1 MKISLT
7 TYFMMLVCFLAG
19 AVPSEN
25 YTFTHLTVDNG
36 LSNNWVEDICQDKY
50 GRMWFATNDG
60 INCYNGYDH
69 VIYKHD
75 PDNVLTIQSN
85 IINSIYLDRDMYLW
99 ACTANGLSR
108 FDYDK
113 GRFCRIHI
121 SDNVHSVENITQI
134 SEDHYLVGTRTETY
148 FYDKVSG
155 QARECL
161 LDGRSISFHSI
172 IVDGDRIIAGSVQG
186 KELLS
191 LSYEDGELKL
201 MHPPVKMHFTI
212 SSILK
217 ADDDNYWVGKG
228 KGGLYLVDIRTGALS
243 EPGEFIPDHS
253 SVDALSY
260 DASGRLWVGTANG
273 LYVMATTS
281 RSVFKLD
288 CNNGPLSLSHD
299 AVKSLH
305 CDKSGGMWIGTEYGG
320 VNYWSGKNSTFGS
333 LNYSDS
339 FSKRDRIV
347 TAMCMDKDGSFWI
360 GTRHGGLNHYSVTDG
375 CVGVYDIENI
385 RSVLSDD
392 EVVYV
397 GTRIAGWKILDKR
410 SGRCTS
416 FDIPSDVNDFHELE
430 DGRILIGSLSGL
442 YIYDSASGLSK
453 KQKVPVDGSYLRVL
467 CLLKD
472 SNDMIWVGAKEGI
485 RRFSISDGGSL
496 EEIPTGQ
503 LSHIIQV
510 QCLHESEDSRIWLGT
525 ADGLYSYS
533 TADGTVGRVTD
544 APGLNQII
552 IKGIE
557 EDAQGNLW
565 VSSDN
570 GLTRYDPSTGENRTY
585 YVGDGLQSNQFNAF
599 SSHCSDMSGNLYF
612 GGVGGITWF
621 DPLKVSDNLNAC
633 PPIITGLKLF
643 NVDVRAGD
651 ETGILKHDISIT
663 ESIELRHD
671 QSSITLSFA
680 CPDYASKGKN
690 RFRYKME
697 GVDDDWIDADARR
710 VTYSNLDKG
719 DYSFVLAASNSDG
732 VWAEEMAVLHIK
744 VHPVWYRTL
753 LAEIFFLLMALS
765 ILAFLAYRLKKH
777 LDTRNAEKIGQLEHR
792 YEEDVRRVRVASY
805 VMDPYLLKAS
815 DMEFIDGVIN
825 HIDANLVNPQFSVES
840 LAAMMGMTRAN
851 LHLKVKNITGISP
864 VELIRKIR
872 IEAACRM
879 IREGKRTLTE
889 IAEKTGFNSTSYF
902 TVTFKKVAG
911 CTPSEYSS
919 KLSSRGD
926 I

>member
-60 INCYNGYDH
+60 INCYNGYDN

-75 PDNVLTIQSN
+75 PDNDLTIQSN
-85 IINSIYLDRDMYLW
+85 IINSIYLDRDMDLW
-99 ACTANGLSR
+99 ACTANGLAR
-108 FDYDK
+108 FDYEK
-113 GRFCRIHI
+113 GIFCRIPI
-121 SDNVHSVENITQI
+121 SENVHSVENITQLT
-134 SEDHYLVGTRTETY
+134 EELYLVGTRTETY
-148 FYDKVSG
+148 FYDKLSG
-155 QARECL
+155 DVRECL
-161 LDGRSISFHSI
+161 LGGRAISFHSI
-172 IVDGDRIIAGSVQG
+172 IVDDGDLIAGSVQD

-191 LSYEDGELKL
+191 LTYEYGELRLKN
-201 MHPPVKMHFTI
+201 PPVKMQFTI
-212 SSILK
+212 ASILK
-217 ADDDNYWVGKG
+217 AGNGRYWVGKG
-228 KGGLYLVDIRTGALS
+228 KGGMYLVDIKTGAVS
-243 EPGEFIPDHS
+243 KPGEFISDHS

-260 DASGRLWVGTANG
+260 DASGRLWIGTADG
-273 LYVMATTS
+273 LYVMETAS
-281 RSVFKLD
+281 RSVLKLD
-288 CNNGPLSLSHD
+288 CNSGPLSLSHD
-299 AVKSLH
+299 AVKSLYR
-305 CDKSGGMWIGTEYGG
+305 DKSGGMWIGTEYGG
-320 VNYWSGKNSTFGS
+320 VNYWSGKNSTFSS
-333 LNYSDS
+333 LDYSNS

-347 TAMCMDKDGSFWI
+347 TAMCMDKDNSFWI
-360 GTRHGGLNHYSVTDG
+360 GTRHGGLKHYSPSDG
-375 CVGVYDIENI
+375 CINVYDIENI

-392 EVVYV
+392 AVVYV

-416 FDIPSDVNDFHELE
+416 FDIPSDVNDFLKLE

-442 YIYDSASGLSK
+442 YIYDPESGVSK
-453 KQKVPVDGSYLRVL
+453 KHRGPADGSYLRVL

-472 SNDMIWVGAKEGI
+472 SHDVIWVGAKEGV
-485 RRFSISDGGSL
+485 RRFSVSDAGSL
-496 EEIPTGQ
+496 EEIRTCQ

-510 QCLHESEDSRIWLGT
+510 QCLHESDSSCMWLGT
-525 ADGLYSYS
+525 ADGLYCYRYPDGSAARV
-533 TADGTVGRVTD
+533 ADV
-544 APGLNQII
+544 PGLNQII

-557 EDAQGNLW
+557 EDAKGNLW
-565 VSSDN
+565 VGTDN
-570 GLTRYDPSTGENRTY
+570 GLTRYDPATGDNRTY
-585 YVGDGLQSNQFNAF
+585 YVGDGLQSNQFNAY
-599 SSHCSDMSGNLYF
+599 SSHCSDMYGNLYF

-621 DPLKVSDNLNAC
+621 DPLNVYDNHDTC
-633 PPIITGLKLF
+633 PPVITGLKLF

-651 ETGILKHDISIT
+651 QTGILKKDISIT
-663 ESIELRHD
+663 DSIELRHD

-680 CPDYASKGKN
+680 CPDYASRGKN
-690 RFRYKME
+690 RFMYKME
-697 GVDDDWIDADARR
+697 GVDDDWVEADTRR

-719 DYSFVLAASNSDG
+719 NYSFILAVSNSDG
-732 VWAEEMAVLHIK
+732 VWAEEKAVLHIK

-753 LAEIFFLLMALS
+753 LAELFFLLLALS
-765 ILAFLAYRLKKH
+765 FLAFLAYRLKKH

-805 VMDPYLLKAS
+805 VTDPYLLKAS
-815 DMEFIDGVIN
+815 DMEFIYSAIN
-825 HIDANLVNPQFSVES
+825 HIDANLVNPQFSVEA
-840 LAAMMGMTRAN
+840 LAAMMSMTRAN
-851 LHLKVKNITGISP
+851 LHLKVKNVTGISP

-879 IREGKRTLTE
+879 IREGKYTLTE

-911 CTPSEYSS
+911 CTPSEYLTKS
-919 KLSSRGD
+919 KNL
-926 I
+926 